1 MSILIE
7 ANNLINGQRQK
18 DYGDKTANF
27 SRIADGWNLVLKDKL
42 IPGKAITPQEV
53 ALCMIQLKVARLCA
67 SPLHRDSALDI
78 AGYIGCLDILNT
90 PGVLNSTPDADAD
103 SLDNR
108 SQSNN
113 KSYSGN
119 KLGGSIHGA

>member
-7 ANNLINGQRQK
+7 ANNLINGQRQN

-90 PGVLNSTPDADAD
+90 NSTPDADI
-103 SLDNR
+103 LNDNP
-108 SQSNN
+108 QSKN
-113 KSYSGN
+113 KPYSGN